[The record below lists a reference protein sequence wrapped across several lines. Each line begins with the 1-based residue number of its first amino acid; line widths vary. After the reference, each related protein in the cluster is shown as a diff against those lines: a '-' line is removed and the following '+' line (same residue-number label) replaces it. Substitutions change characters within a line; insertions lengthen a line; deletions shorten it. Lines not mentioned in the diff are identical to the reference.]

1 MKKSKKVLSY
11 CLIILFVLLVFTGTN
26 AQTSKK
32 VKVNKNT
39 FGAIEAR
46 HIGPATMSGRIA
58 AIDAV
63 QNDPRIIYA
72 GSASGGL
79 WKSKNGGVKFKSI
92 FDKYN
97 QSIGAVTIDQDH
109 PDTVWVGTGETKT
122 RNSVSVGDGIY
133 KTTDGGGNWKKMGL
147 ENTERIGKIIIHPTD
162 PNIIYVAAL
171 GHLWNENEERG
182 VFKTID
188 GGETWEKILYIDENT
203 GCADLAIDP
212 ENPDILYAGLW
223 DFRRLPYFFTSGGQ
237 GSGLY
242 ITRDGGSDWE
252 KVTKGIPEGTLG
264 RIAVSVSPV
273 NPNIVYAL
281 IESKKSALY
290 KSEDKGIIWKKM
302 NDTPVMGARP
312 FYFSYIVADPIDT
325 NRIYKPGY
333 YLSFSEN
340 GGKNFS
346 PTYITGGNVHSD
358 LHALWISKKD
368 NNFLYLGTDG
378 GLYVSND
385 KGSSWRFIR
394 NLPVS
399 QFYHVTVDNQEPY
412 NVYGGLQ
419 DNGSWMAS
427 SKSPSGIQ
435 NRNWTSVGYG
445 NFSSVPSSVINKTVM
460 LSQDSV

>member
-445 NFSSVPSSVINKTVM
+445 DGFYVFPDKYDDNI
-460 LSQDSV
+460 LYW